1 MSLVK
6 TTYHHVSRGTGK
18 ILGIESLL
26 RRKSE
31 IDGAFDR
38 FQLAGIEANH
48 CRGNSLPSTVIS
60 AMKTKKAKVY
70 GRRCTVFSV
79 SAKNNPLKQCLE
91 LQGESIHHQSA
102 HFAIIDHQGV
112 STGQKGFRRMVSL
125 VA

>member
-38 FQLAGIEANH
+38 FQFAGIRDNH

-60 AMKTKKAKVY
+60 AMKTKKLRYTDGDV
-70 GRRCTVFSV
+70 
-79 SAKNNPLKQCLE
+79 LCLV
-91 LQGESIHHQSA
+91 LAQRTIY
-102 HFAIIDHQGV
+102 
-112 STGQKGFRRMVSL
+112 
-125 VA
+125 